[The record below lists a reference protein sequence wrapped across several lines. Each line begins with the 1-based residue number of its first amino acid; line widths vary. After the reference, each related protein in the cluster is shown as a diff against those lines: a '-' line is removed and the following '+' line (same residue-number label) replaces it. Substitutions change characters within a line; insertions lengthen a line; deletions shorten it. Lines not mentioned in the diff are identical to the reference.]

1 MKLGIIGLPLAGKA
15 TIFEALAGA
24 RGEGPQQK
32 GGRSDQRI
40 GTVRVA
46 DERVDYL
53 SSLYRPKKTTYAR
66 VEYLL
71 PSSAGGGGTAPA
83 MPDSGFWAQARAC
96 DALIHVVR
104 NFKGTM
110 GIPPASEADFRTIE
124 EEMIIND
131 LAVVEKKIERMD
143 LDAKRGKK
151 DEEGL
156 RELMDACRALLEE
169 NRPLR
174 SDPELARSPELRSF
188 TFLSAKPRLLVINN
202 EDEDERFPSWSSP
215 PEPAEVLVV
224 RGSLEK
230 EIASLPPEE
239 AEEFMTAYHIET
251 SALDRVI
258 RSSYELLDLISFF
271 TVGEDEVKAWTIPG
285 GATALEAA
293 GVIHSD
299 IQQGFIRGEVISFEE
314 LKRFGSLQ
322 EAKKAGQLR
331 LEGKEYIVR
340 DGDIVHFRFNV

>member
-1 MKLGIIGLPLAGKA
+1 MKLGIIGLPRAGKA
-15 TIFEALAGA
+15 TIFDALTGA

-46 DERVDYL
+46 DDRLDYL
-53 SSLYRPKKTTYAR
+53 SNLYSPKKTTYAR

-71 PSSAGGGGTAPA
+71 PAGTGGTTPA
-83 MPDSGFWAQARAC
+83 VTDSGLWAQARAC

-110 GIPPASEADFRTIE
+110 GVASTSEADFRIIE

-131 LAVVEKKIERMD
+131 LTVVEKKIERLD

-156 RELMDACRALLEE
+156 KELIEACRFLLEE

-174 SDPELARSPELRSF
+174 SDPVLARSPELRGF

-202 EDEDERFPSWSSP
+202 DDEDETFPSWSSP

-230 EIASLPPEE
+230 EIAALPPEE
-239 AEEFMTAYHIET
+239 AEEFMAAYHIET
-251 SALDRVI
+251 SAVDRVI

-271 TVGEDEVKAWTIPG
+271 TVGEDEVKAWTISR

-314 LKRFGSLQ
+314 LKRLGSLQ
-322 EAKKAGQLR
+322 EAKKAGLVR
-331 LEGKEYIVR
+331 LEGKEYVVR

>member
-1 MKLGIIGLPLAGKA
+1 MKLGIIGLPQSGKS
-15 TIFEALAGA
+15 TVFSALAGA
-24 RGEGPQQK
+24 RGEAPHQK

-46 DERVDYL
+46 DDRVDAL
-53 SSLYRPKKTTYAR
+53 SALYRPKKTTYAQ

-71 PSSAGGGGTAPA
+71 PSISTGTASSAPESA
-83 MPDSGFWAQARAC
+83 LWNQVRPC

-110 GIPPASEADFRTIE
+110 GVAPTPGKDFTLLE

-131 LAVVEKKIERMD
+131 LAVVEKKIERME

-151 DEEGL
+151 TEEET
-156 RELMDACRALLEE
+156 RELIFACRAQLEE

-174 SDPELARSPELRSF
+174 EDPGLASSPVLRGF
-188 TFLSAKPRLLVINN
+188 TFLSAKPQLLILNN
-202 EDEDERFPSWSSP
+202 DDEDESFPEGFDP
-215 PEPAEVLVV
+215 PARLETLLV

-230 EIASLPPEE
+230 EIAQLSAEE

-258 RSSYELLDLISFF
+258 RSSYELLNLISFF
-271 TVGEDEVKAWTIPG
+271 TVGEDEVKAWTIPRG
-285 GATALEAA
+285 TPALEAA

-299 IQQGFIRGEVISFEE
+299 IQQGFIRAEVIGFGE
-314 LKRFGSLQ
+314 LERLGTYQ
-322 EAKKAGQLR
+322 EAKKSGQLR
-331 LEGKEYIVR
+331 LEGKEYVVQ

>member
-1 MKLGIIGLPLAGKA
+1 MKLGIIGLPQAGKA
-15 TIFEALAGA
+15 TIFDALTGA

-32 GGRSDQRI
+32 GGRSDNRI

-46 DERVDYL
+46 DERVDHL
-53 SSLYRPKKTTYAR
+53 SNLYRPKKTTYAR

-71 PSSAGGGGTAPA
+71 PSSAGGATSPA
-83 MPDSGFWAQARAC
+83 MPDSGFWSQARAC

-104 NFKGTM
+104 NFRGTM
-110 GIPPASEADFRTIE
+110 GIPPTSEADFKRIE

-131 LAVVEKKIERMD
+131 LAVVEKKIERLD

-156 RELMDACRALLEE
+156 RELIDACRVLLEE

-174 SDPELARSPELRSF
+174 SDLELALSPELRGF
-188 TFLSAKPRLLVINN
+188 TFLSAKPRLLIINN
-202 EDEDERFPSWSSP
+202 DDEDELFPSWSSP

-230 EIASLPPEE
+230 EVASLPPEE

-271 TVGEDEVKAWTIPG
+271 TVGEDEVRAWTISRG
-285 GATALEAA
+285 TTALEAA

-314 LKRFGSLQ
+314 LKRLGSLQ
-322 EAKKAGQLR
+322 EAKKAGQVR
-331 LEGKEYIVR
+331 LEGKEYVVR

>member
-1 MKLGIIGLPLAGKA
+1 MKLGIIGLPQAGK
-15 TIFEALAGA
+15 TTVFDALTGA
-24 RGEGPQQK
+24 RGESPQQK
-32 GGRSDQRI
+32 AGRSDHRI

-46 DERVDYL
+46 DERVDHL
-53 SSLYRPKKTTYAR
+53 SRIYRPKKTTYAQ

-71 PSSAGGGGTAPA
+71 PSDAAGAAAGPSENA
-83 MPDSGFWAQARAC
+83 MWNQVRPC

-104 NFKGTM
+104 NFRGPL
-110 GIPPASEADFRTIE
+110 GEPSPEADVRALE
-124 EEMIIND
+124 EEMIISD
-131 LAVVEKKIERMD
+131 LGVVEKKTERMD

-174 SDPELARSPELRSF
+174 TDPDLAASPALRGF
-188 TFLSAKPRLLVINN
+188 TFLSAKPQLLIVNN
-202 EDEDERFPSWSSP
+202 DDEDEEAP
-215 PEPAEVLVV
+215 PWAVPPGRAEVAVV

-230 EIASLPPEE
+230 EIALLPPEE
-239 AEEFMTAYHIET
+239 AEEFMSAYHIGR

-258 RSSYELLDLISFF
+258 RTSYEILNLISFF
-271 TVGEDEVKAWTIPG
+271 TVGEDEVKAWTVRRG
-285 GATALEAA
+285 TTALEAA

-299 IQQGFIRGEVISFEE
+299 IQQGFIRAEVIGFDE
-314 LKRFGSLQ
+314 LVRLGSLQ
-322 EAKKAGQLR
+322 EAKKAGQVR
-331 LEGKEYIVR
+331 LEGKEHLIR

>member
-1 MKLGIIGLPLAGKA
+1 MKLGIIGLPGAGK
-15 TIFEALAGA
+15 TTVFDALTGA

-32 GGRSDQRI
+32 GGRSDNRI

-46 DERVDYL
+46 DERVNLL
-53 SSLYRPKKTTYAR
+53 SNLYRPKKTTYAR

-71 PSSAGGGGTAPA
+71 PSNAGGGTEPV
-83 MPDSGFWAQARAC
+83 MPDSGLWNQARSC

-104 NFKGTM
+104 NFQGTT

-124 EEMIIND
+124 EEMIISD

-156 RELMDACRALLEE
+156 RELMDACRIVLEE

-174 SDPELARSPELRSF
+174 SNPELACAPQLRGF
-188 TFLSAKPRLLVINN
+188 TFLSAKPRLLIINN
-202 EDEDERFPSWSSP
+202 DDEDEFFPSWSSP
-215 PEPAEVLVV
+215 PEPAEVLVL

-239 AEEFMTAYHIET
+239 AEEFMTAYHIEI

-271 TVGEDEVKAWTIPG
+271 TVGEDEVKAWTISR

-314 LKRFGSLQ
+314 LKRLGSLQ
-322 EAKKAGQLR
+322 EAKKAGQVR
-331 LEGKEYIVR
+331 LEGKEYTVR